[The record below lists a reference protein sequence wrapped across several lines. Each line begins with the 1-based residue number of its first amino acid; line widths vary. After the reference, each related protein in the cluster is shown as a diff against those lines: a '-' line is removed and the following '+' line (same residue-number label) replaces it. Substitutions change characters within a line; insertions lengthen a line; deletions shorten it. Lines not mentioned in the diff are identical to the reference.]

1 MEHPGGKGARNTD
14 EPQWAA
20 DMYRVFVD
28 NLKVKIV
35 AFAEVEQALAAA
47 ESDCEAA
54 ASAPAMA
61 EPGRANLACAVHY
74 AMEKRLALND
84 AMRNILFEIEMMT
97 VHHLVKHEEELVILN
112 HAQKDLVRSLHAA
125 QAAFFWMQA
134 QGTSRRVLTM
144 SASASSRAPGQTQS
158 ALRTGQG
165 VRGVRAWPGRSHPR
179 QRRGSPRRGPVRPRS
194 QVRAMGPRL
203 RRGYLRSGHQVSPRS
218 QTKNKKKDSQEKVRV
233 MEATRSHGRAR
244 LRSIGRNFVSC
255 WS

>member
-1 MEHPGGKGARNTD
+1 MTLSGRRTCTASSWTTSRARLSPSPKLNKPSQRLSQTAKR
-14 EPQWAA
+14 PRQP
-20 DMYRVFVD
+20 
-28 NLKVKIV
+28 
-35 AFAEVEQALAAA
+35 
-47 ESDCEAA
+47 
-54 ASAPAMA
+54 PAMA
-61 EPGRANLACAVHY
+61 ETGRANLACAVHD

-112 HAQKDLVRSLHAA
+112 HAQKELVRSLHAA

-179 QRRGSPRRGPVRPRS
+179 QRRGSPRRGPVCPRS
-194 QVRAMGPRL
+194 QVRAMGFRL
-203 RRGYLRSGHQVSPRS
+203 RRGILRSGHQVSPRS
-218 QTKNKKKDSQEKVRV
+218 QTQNK
-233 MEATRSHGRAR
+233 TNTAR
-244 LRSIGRNFVSC
+244 KR
-255 WS
+255 